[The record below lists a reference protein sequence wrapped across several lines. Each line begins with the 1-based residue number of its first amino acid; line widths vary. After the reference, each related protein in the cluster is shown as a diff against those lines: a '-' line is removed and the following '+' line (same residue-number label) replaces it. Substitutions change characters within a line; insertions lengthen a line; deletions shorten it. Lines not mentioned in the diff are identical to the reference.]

1 MRRQSETLLLVPL
14 LPIFLLG
21 MFPMFLI
28 ALLGFFGLA
37 LFGVLVVCVGLAS
50 SNEAHDHFNHD
61 VIVHGYPRGRPTCIS
76 PQSSGCGWRRSARR
90 WSLRRRSAFVTPAD
104 LRGAQIPPGKLAGCA
119 FSQDAGKRG
128 SQAAMTLRTGEMC
141 DAQIL

>member
-37 LFGVLVVCVGLAS
+37 LFGVLVICVGLAS
-50 SNEAHDHFNHD
+50 SNEAHSFNHD
-61 VIVHGYPRGRPTCIS
+61 VIVHGY
-76 PQSSGCGWRRSARR
+76 A
-90 WSLRRRSAFVTPAD
+90 
-104 LRGAQIPPGKLAGCA
+104 
-119 FSQDAGKRG
+119 RG
-128 SQAAMTLRTGEMC
+128 SERAARASDMHIATRLGLRLEAVGACMVITAAIGLC
-141 DAQIL
+141 YAG

>member
-37 LFGVLVVCVGLAS
+37 IFGVLVVCVGLAS
-50 SNEAHDHFNHD
+50 SNEAHDTFNQD
-61 VIVHGYPRGRPTCIS
+61 AIVHGYG
-76 PQSSGCGWRRSARR
+76 
-90 WSLRRRSAFVTPAD
+90 
-104 LRGAQIPPGKLAGCA
+104 
-119 FSQDAGKRG
+119 RG
-128 SQAAMTLRTGEMC
+128 SERAARASDMHLATRRGLRLEAAGAAIVITAAIGFC
-141 DAQIL
+141 YAG

>member
-37 LFGVLVVCVGLAS
+37 IFGLLVICVGLAS
-50 SNEAHDHFNHD
+50 SNEAHDNFNQD
-61 VIVHGYPRGRPTCIS
+61 VIVHGY
-76 PQSSGCGWRRSARR
+76 A
-90 WSLRRRSAFVTPAD
+90 
-104 LRGAQIPPGKLAGCA
+104 
-119 FSQDAGKRG
+119 RG
-128 SQAAMTLRTGEMC
+128 SERATQASNVHLAARLGLRLEAVGAAMVTTAAIGLC
-141 DAQIL
+141 YAA

>member
-14 LPIFLLG
+14 LPIFLVG

-50 SNEAHDHFNHD
+50 SNEAHDSFNHD
-61 VIVHGYPRGRPTCIS
+61 VIVHGYARGSERAARASDMHIATRLGVAPGGRGRGHGHYGGDRPL
-76 PQSSGCGWRRSARR
+76 
-90 WSLRRRSAFVTPAD
+90 LRRLICVTRRRRPANSPVALPD
-104 LRGAQIPPGKLAGCA
+104 KV
-119 FSQDAGKRG
+119 
-128 SQAAMTLRTGEMC
+128 QARQGRLRTC
-141 DAQIL
+141 C

>member
-37 LFGVLVVCVGLAS
+37 LFGVLVICVGLAS
-50 SNEAHDHFNHD
+50 SNEAHDNFNHD
-61 VIVHGYPRGRPTCIS
+61 VIVHGYSDQVDPRAYEDAGSTWWLEDIH
-76 PQSSGCGWRRSARR
+76 
-90 WSLRRRSAFVTPAD
+90 D
-104 LRGAQIPPGKLAGCA
+104 LRDSFDELLQLVEAGPPVN
-119 FSQDAGKRG
+119 
-128 SQAAMTLRTGEMC
+128 
-141 DAQIL
+141 

>member
-37 LFGVLVVCVGLAS
+37 IFGVLVVCVGLAS
-50 SNEAHDHFNHD
+50 SNEAHDNFNHD
-61 VIVHGYPRGRPTCIS
+61 VIVHGY
-76 PQSSGCGWRRSARR
+76 A
-90 WSLRRRSAFVTPAD
+90 
-104 LRGAQIPPGKLAGCA
+104 
-119 FSQDAGKRG
+119 RG
-128 SQAAMTLRTGEMC
+128 SERKARASSMHAATRLAMRL
-141 DAQIL
+141 DAVGAGMIIIAVVGLLYSS

>member
-37 LFGVLVVCVGLAS
+37 LFGVLVICVGLAS
-50 SNEAHDHFNHD
+50 NNEAHDNFNHD
-61 VIVHGYPRGRPTCIS
+61 VIVHG
-76 PQSSGCGWRRSARR
+76 
-90 WSLRRRSAFVTPAD
+90 PA
-104 LRGAQIPPGKLAGCA
+104 RGAERKARASDMHVAARLGLRLEALGVAMILAA
-119 FSQDAGKRG
+119 AAGLVYSG
-128 SQAAMTLRTGEMC
+128 
-141 DAQIL
+141 